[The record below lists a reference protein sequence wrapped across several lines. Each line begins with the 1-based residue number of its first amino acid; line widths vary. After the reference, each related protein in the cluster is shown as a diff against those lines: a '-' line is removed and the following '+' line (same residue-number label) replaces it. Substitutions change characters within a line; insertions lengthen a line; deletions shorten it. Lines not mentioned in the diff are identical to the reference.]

1 MRMLMSTNMNT
12 LNINDQLDITQPD
25 NGVEILISAAGVVWV
40 YVDGILRLRVGRT
53 PTSKVT
59 VDDRRK
65 KRKKK

>member
-1 MRMLMSTNMNT
+1 MPMITNMNT

-65 KRKKK
+65 KRKKN

>member
-1 MRMLMSTNMNT
+1 MPMITNMNT

-25 NGVEILISAAGVVWV
+25 NGVEILISAADVVWV

-65 KRKKK
+65 KRKKN

>member
-1 MRMLMSTNMNT
+1 MITNMNT

-65 KRKKK
+65 KRKKN